1 MQPRQVI
8 AVILGG
14 GAGSRLYPLTAT
26 RSKPAVPI
34 AGKYRLVD
42 IPISNCI
49 NSSINRMFVLTQ
61 YNSASLNK
69 HIKNT
74 YQFSGFST
82 GFVDILAAEQTPDSP
97 GWFQGTADAVRQS
110 LKHFRRNDFE
120 YVLILSGDQLYQMD
134 FAEMI
139 DKHTES
145 KADITIAT
153 IPVGDR
159 EAPEFGILKSDEKNT
174 ITSFIEKPAKELLP
188 EWVSETGDDMKTQG
202 RNYLASMGI
211 YIFNRKLLFDLLEE
225 EKKDAT
231 DFGKEII
238 PDAISKYKVQSYQ
251 YDGYWTD
258 IGNIYS
264 FFEANLALTLDIP
277 PFNLFDKGKLV
288 FSRARMLPPAKIG
301 GTYLDR
307 TIIAEGSIIMAKSI
321 SNSVIGIR
329 SRIGAGTV
337 MTSCYMMGSDFYET
351 IEEISQ
357 NNERGIP
364 KAGVGD
370 NCVLTNVIMDKDCR
384 VGDNVTINGGPHL
397 QDSDHSLYTVKDG
410 IVVLKKGAIIPD
422 GFSIG

>member
-1 MQPRQVI
+1 MNSKKVVS
-8 AVILGG
+8 VILGG

-49 NSSINRMFVLTQ
+49 NNNINRMFVLTQ
-61 YNSASLNK
+61 FNSASLNK

-110 LKHFRRNDFE
+110 LKHIEKNDFE

-134 FAEMI
+134 LSEMI
-139 DKHTES
+139 ENHIAAG
-145 KADITIAT
+145 ADITIAT
-153 IPVGDR
+153 IPVEAR
-159 EAPEFGILKSDEKNT
+159 EATEFGLLKADTNNV
-174 ITSFIEKPAKELLP
+174 ITSFIEKPAVDLLP
-188 EWVSETGDDMKTQG
+188 NWISDTGTDMQAAG

-211 YIFNRKLLFDLLEE
+211 YIFSRKLLFDLLLD

-238 PDAISKYKVQSYQ
+238 PGAIDKYKVISYQ
-251 YDGYWTD
+251 YGGYWTD

-264 FFEANLALTLDIP
+264 FFEANLALTLEIP
-277 PFNLFDKGKLV
+277 PFNLFDKERMI
-288 FSRARMLPPAKIG
+288 FSRARMLPPAKIS
-301 GTYLDR
+301 GTTVTGTL
-307 TIIAEGSIIMAKSI
+307 IAEGCIIHAKAI

-329 SRIGAGTV
+329 SRIGAGSV
-337 MTSCYMMGSDFYET
+337 LESCYIMGNDFYET
-351 IEEISQ
+351 IEEIAHNLSKGVPKV
-357 NNERGIP
+357 GI
-364 KAGVGD
+364 GD
-370 NCVLTNVIMDKDCR
+370 NCELKNVIADKDCR
-384 VGDNVTINGGPHL
+384 IGDNVKINGGNHL
-397 QDSDHSLYTVKDG
+397 EAGDHALYTVKDG
-410 IVVLKKGAIIPD
+410 IVVIKKGAMIPD
-422 GFSIG
+422 GFVL